1 MNPRVNASRLQ
12 CRLQLRGKPFL
23 WRKPVPGIEAVAE
36 GNDQLVILRDLCRFL
51 NVSLI
56 FGYRI

>member
-23 WRKPVPGIEAVAE
+23 WREAVPGIEAVAE

>member
-1 MNPRVNASRLQ
+1 LQ

-23 WRKPVPGIEAVAE
+23 WREAVPGIEAVAE